1 MNVVVE
7 LLGAI
12 LGRVAGWLVL
22 GRFVWLL
29 RMIGK
34 GLGALRQPVLAM
46 LGARRMDASGLPPGA
61 AGPGSGATVTCPH
74 CGAAVPPGAFC
85 AVCGRALPGD

>member
-7 LLGAI
+7 VMGAI

-22 GRFVWLL
+22 GLLVWVL

-34 GLGALRQPVLAM
+34 GLGAMGQPVLAM
-46 LGARRMDASGLPPGA
+46 LGARRMEGEGLPPT
-61 AGPGSGATVTCPH
+61 AGTGGGATVTCPH
-74 CGAAVPPGAFC
+74 CGATVPPGPFC
-85 AVCGRALPGD
+85 AVCGRALPAA